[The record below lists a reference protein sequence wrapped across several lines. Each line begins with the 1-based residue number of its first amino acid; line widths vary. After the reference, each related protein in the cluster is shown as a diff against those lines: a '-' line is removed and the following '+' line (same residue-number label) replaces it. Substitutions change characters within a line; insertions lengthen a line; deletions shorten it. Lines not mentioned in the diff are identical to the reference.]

1 MKRTLISLLCFV
13 AINFAF
19 GQRNFTGETA
29 DVTESIN
36 ISLDEINQM
45 FTPSDVNISNLK
57 SGEVLKTFNV
67 TFEDVP
73 ENAKT
78 AIYHALAI
86 WETQISSSTQINVTV
101 KWESLPDNQLGNGKP
116 ALFYRNFKGTPIA
129 NVFYPV
135 ALVEKIQ
142 SKEFNNPADPDII
155 CSFNKN
161 KQWYLG
167 TNGNTPADK
176 YDLVTAVLHEIGHG
190 LGISGF
196 FSNVNGVAQYSNSGN
211 APSVY
216 DYFLFNDAKQRIAD
230 ESNFPCPSIELTQ
243 QLTSNSLY
251 LTKSAEIIPVAVYA
265 PSNWIN
271 GVSIYHLK
279 STETDAE
286 FMKAYAYKGEA
297 IHNISEK
304 MISVL
309 SGIGWTVAAT
319 EVNHTTANNEVFNT
333 SDINVYPNPCSGQLT
348 FDCSNANSQSSVEI
362 KITDLMGRIVYRESN
377 CDIQYNPSYKI
388 DLSAIQSGIYLAS
401 ITDINNNTFTKRII
415 KQ

>member
-1 MKRTLISLLCFV
+1 MKRTLILLLCIV
-13 AINFAF
+13 AA
-19 GQRNFTGETA
+19 NFTYGQQDFIGETA
-29 DVTESIN
+29 EVTESIN
-36 ISLDEINQM
+36 VPLNEVNSVFSPSGIN
-45 FTPSDVNISNLK
+45 SSNLK
-57 SGEVLKTFNV
+57 SGEILKTFNV
-67 TFEDVP
+67 NFENVP
-73 ENAKT
+73 ENAKA
-78 AIYHALAI
+78 AIIHALAV
-86 WETQISSSTQINVTV
+86 WESQISSSVSINVTI
-101 KWESLPDNQLGNGKP
+101 KWENLPESQLGNGKP
-116 ALFYRNFKGTPIA
+116 ALFYRNFKGTPTA

-135 ALVEKIQ
+135 ALAEKIMQ
-142 SKEFNNPADPDII
+142 KEFNNPSDPDIV
-155 CSFNKN
+155 CTLNKN

-167 TNGNTPADK
+167 TNGNTPSDK

-196 FSNVNGVAQYSNSGN
+196 FSNVNGIAQYSNSSN
-211 APSVY
+211 APSIY
-216 DYFLFNDAKQRIAD
+216 DYFLFNDFNQRIAD

-251 LTKSAEIIPVAVYA
+251 VTKSAEEVPVAVYA

-279 STETDAE
+279 SSETEPE

-297 IHNISEK
+297 LHKISNK

-319 EVNHTTANNEVFNT
+319 EEINTTANNEIINT
-333 SDINVYPNPCSGQLT
+333 SDINVYPNPCSGSLT
-348 FDCSNANSQSSVEI
+348 FDCSNAENQSSVDI
-362 KITDLMGRIVYRESN
+362 KITDLMGRIVYSEQN
-377 CDIQYNPSYKI
+377 CDVQYNPAYKV

-401 ITDINNNTFTKRII
+401 ITDLNNNTITKRII